1 MVLEYMDRGTAQ
13 HLSKEGLLDLEGMPA
28 SIPILLIII
37 ITIMTIILTIIR
49 DHDHDHHKVLVC
61 PSTF

>member
-37 ITIMTIILTIIR
+37 ITILTIIR

-61 PSTF
+61 PNTF